1 MKKLNNER
9 FVAGAPAEVI
19 ERENIKKADA
29 ENKISSL
36 EKQIENLK

>member
-9 FVAGAPAEVI
+9 FVAGAPSDVI
-19 ERENIKKADA
+19 ERENTKKTDA
-29 ENKISSL
+29 ESKIASL